1 MQVSIRQL
9 RLTLNVDVMRGE
21 HSNAR
26 EIRRASAAAAA
37 AAAARAYIRIFFLKY
52 ISRYSGVIH

>member
-1 MQVSIRQL
+1 
-9 RLTLNVDVMRGE
+9 MRGK

-37 AAAARAYIRIFFLKY
+37 AAAACAYIRIFFLKY